1 MDNSSPDPQKKGL
14 GALAWLGIGCGGL
27 VVLGVIGLVVF
38 TMMFGGKIKQI
49 AGDMQ
54 KNPTRATATLMVN
67 ASVGQ
72 IEMVAEDDEHLRYT
86 VKEKQSGKLT
96 TIYWNE
102 KTKTPVAIPGDF
114 SAIPGDTVEKA
125 GGEKEE
131 KKDGNSFGMRMRK
144 GNHNS
149 AGRLIRGVPL
159 SSKIRGMLLQIL
171 SAALDRCAL
180 GFLQKWISSSMTNW
194 NHIRSSHDSQK
205 GRRL

>member
-1 MDNSSPDPQKKGL
+1 MDTSSPTPQKKGL
-14 GALAWLGIGCGGL
+14 GGLAWLGIGCGGL

-102 KTKTPVAIPGDF
+102 KTKAPVAIPGDF
-114 SAIPGDTVEKA
+114 SAIPAD
-125 GGEKEE
+125 
-131 KKDGNSFGMRMRK
+131 
-144 GNHNS
+144 
-149 AGRLIRGVPL
+149 
-159 SSKIRGMLLQIL
+159 
-171 SAALDRCAL
+171 AAAPAPATAP
-180 GFLQKWISSSMTNW
+180 K
-194 NHIRSSHDSQK
+194 
-205 GRRL
+205 